1 MRAGR
6 PSPLGSPVRLS
17 ILSLRAREAT
27 PCQAPWSIQRAGPCA
42 QDRLFGVVAARR
54 AQCAPM
60 GAQRRPASDPTP
72 PYSARVGPLRAVGI
86 DGACPG
92 EHPQAEDAARASASA
107 LRKLPVRDAH
117 TARPF
122 PLADPPWRRPLRAH
136 TRAPPLRAGAKRG
149 AGDERTGSG
158 PTVGRAGVRE
168 QAIRGRLCHRRY
180 DLAVGHPRG
189 RARARSDPADQG
201 RRCNL

>member
-6 PSPLGSPVRLS
+6 PSPLRSPVRLR

-27 PCQAPWSIQRAGPCA
+27 SRQAPWSFQRAGPCA
-42 QDRLFGVVAARR
+42 QDWLFGIVAASR

-60 GAQRRPASDPTP
+60 GAQRRPVSDPMP

-86 DGACPG
+86 EWACPG
-92 EHPQAEDAARASASA
+92 EHPPAEDAARASASA
-107 LRKLPVRDAH
+107 LRKLPVRGAH

-122 PLADPPWRRPLRAH
+122 PLADPPWRRPLRAR
-136 TRAPPLRAGAKRG
+136 TLAPPSRAGATRVAGDKRTG
-149 AGDERTGSG
+149 AGL
-158 PTVGRAGVRE
+158 TVGRAGVRE
-168 QAIRGRLCHRRY
+168 QAIRGRLCRRRY
-180 DLAVGHPRG
+180 DLAVGRPRG